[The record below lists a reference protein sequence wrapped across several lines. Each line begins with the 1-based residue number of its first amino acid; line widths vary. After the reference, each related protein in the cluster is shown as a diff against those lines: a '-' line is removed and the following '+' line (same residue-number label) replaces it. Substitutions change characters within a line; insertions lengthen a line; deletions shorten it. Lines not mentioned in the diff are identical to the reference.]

1 ALYSV
6 YFRENLGGDPGFWGV
21 VTASGLIAG
30 VLGHRYWGRL
40 ADQYGQKNIM
50 LAGGIGAA
58 TLPFIWWLLPRW
70 QLAVAAELVGGFCW
84 AGYNLAAFNLI
95 LEITPD
101 EGRTTYIAIYN
112 TMAGLASS
120 IGPLIGGFLAD
131 SIGLPAVIVIS
142 GILRWLGYFA
152 FKYNVPVP
160 SDTQLNL
167 GDLIPFSQELRLLR
181 KQQQRQGDSGL
192 PQ

>member
-1 ALYSV
+1 
-6 YFRENLGGDPGFWGV
+6 
-21 VTASGLIAG
+21 
-30 VLGHRYWGRL
+30 
-40 ADQYGQKNIM
+40 M
-50 LAGGIGAA
+50 
-58 TLPFIWWLLPRW
+58 
-70 QLAVAAELVGGFCW
+70 GGFCW

-101 EGRTTYIAIYN
+101 EGRTTYVGIYN

-131 SIGLPAVIVIS
+131 SVGLPIVIVIS

-152 FKYNVPVP
+152 FKYNVTVP
-160 SDTQLNL
+160 SDAQLDL
-167 GDLIPFSQELRLLR
+167 WDLIPFRQELRLLR
-181 KQQQRQGDSGL
+181 KQRQQTHGDSSL